1 MPLLSKF
8 RLMDPFGL
16 LDRIAG
22 PPARPSEFADLVRDL
37 RFELVPMK
45 SVEAAVIDLPPASR
59 VSVTC
64 SPVKGIA
71 ATVELTEKLL
81 ADGHDV
87 VPHLAARLVSDPQE
101 VAELARW
108 IRSNGLESI
117 FVIAGD
123 AETAAGPYTGTV
135 EFLRDL
141 LQHDTGLTHIGV
153 TGYPDG
159 HALIDDATLTDAL
172 HAKQALLAEAGV
184 GGSVTTQMCFD
195 AARIHGWLATEQARG
210 LTLPV
215 HLGVPGVIDRA
226 RLITMGAR
234 LGIGPSLRYL
244 RKNRASLTH
253 MLAPGG
259 YDPSELLF
267 DLLKES
273 PDLDIVGLH
282 SFTFNSVADTRDW
295 QAEFAKAAH
304 G

>member
-1 MPLLSKF
+1 MPIRSMI

-16 LDRIAG
+16 LDRITG
-22 PPARPSEFADLVRDL
+22 PPARPFELAGLVRDL

-45 SVEAAVIDLPPASR
+45 SVEGAVIDLPPASR

-64 SPVKGIA
+64 SPAKGTA
-71 ATVELTEKLL
+71 ATVELTERLL
-81 ADGHDV
+81 ADGHGV
-87 VPHLAARLVSDPQE
+87 VPHLAARLITGPEE

-108 IRSNGLESI
+108 IRSTGIESI

-123 AETAAGPYTGTV
+123 AETAAGPYTGAV

-141 LQHDTGLTHIGV
+141 LGHDTGLTHIGV

-195 AARIHGWLATEQARG
+195 AARINSWLASEQARG

-215 HLGVPGVIDRA
+215 HLGLPGVVDRA
-226 RLITMGAR
+226 KLITMGAR

-259 YDPSELLF
+259 YNPSELLL

-273 PDLDIVGLH
+273 PNLDIAGLH
-282 SFTFNSVADTRDW
+282 SFTFNSVADTRVW
-295 QAEFAKAAH
+295 QAEFVKAAH